1 MSKEKRLKPKEINLY
16 KKIKENMI
24 KGPLMFDLYS
34 DEMRSLLGDERDH
47 IFVGY
52 TFTYHE
58 KIFTVL
64 EIDSSRGFFLAEQV

>member
-34 DEMRSLLGDERDH
+34 HEMRSLLGDERDH

>member
-1 MSKEKRLKPKEINLY
+1 MSTAKF
-16 KKIKENMI
+16 
-24 KGPLMFDLYS
+24 MFDLYS